1 MNISYFLSFYFLNGL
16 PRTKVWCRVSINC
29 IFGFIFRLLPFY
41 FYLQFVFTKF
51 AFGDNFCV
59 IFELSTTLKTSI
71 MYYEWYAFVMQWFKL
86 SLFLIYKNFNFFLGL
101 AKTQYFSSQAEEKK
115 KTFWKSLRENDL
127 PFFKLFPEP
136 YKLWRSHFQF
146 DKVVRHFG
154 PEAVH
159 NYFSPV
165 FPPVPSSSGSI
176 ISREIASFL
185 NNDKN
190 RFLHGFANFAQALS
204 IWLAPIAP
212 SYYDEDDWFNSLDEV
227 SNFTSS
233 KLANFGEKF
242 VKIIWAL
249 FFSFWYWQHSR
260 WKRYDQSLRILR
272 GMWQNYVLKSQNDPL
287 CMYLFL
293 LSCEKQIPSSL

>member
-1 MNISYFLSFYFLNGL
+1 M
-16 PRTKVWCRVSINC
+16 
-29 IFGFIFRLLPFY
+29 
-41 FYLQFVFTKF
+41 
-51 AFGDNFCV
+51 
-59 IFELSTTLKTSI
+59 
-71 MYYEWYAFVMQWFKL
+71 
-86 SLFLIYKNFNFFLGL
+86 
-101 AKTQYFSSQAEEKK
+101 KK
-115 KTFWKSLRENDL
+115 II
-127 PFFKLFPEP
+127 FFKLFPEP

-212 SYYDEDDWFNSLDEV
+212 SYYDEDDWFNSLNEV

-233 KLANFGEKF
+233 
-242 VKIIWAL
+242 
-249 FFSFWYWQHSR
+249 
-260 WKRYDQSLRILR
+260 
-272 GMWQNYVLKSQNDPL
+272 M
-287 CMYLFL
+287 
-293 LSCEKQIPSSL
+293 

>member
-1 MNISYFLSFYFLNGL
+1 M
-16 PRTKVWCRVSINC
+16 
-29 IFGFIFRLLPFY
+29 
-41 FYLQFVFTKF
+41 
-51 AFGDNFCV
+51 
-59 IFELSTTLKTSI
+59 
-71 MYYEWYAFVMQWFKL
+71 
-86 SLFLIYKNFNFFLGL
+86 KN
-101 AKTQYFSSQAEEKK
+101 
-115 KTFWKSLRENDL
+115 LRENNL

-233 KLANFGEKF
+233 KLAKF
-242 VKIIWAL
+242 K
-249 FFSFWYWQHSR
+249 
-260 WKRYDQSLRILR
+260 K
-272 GMWQNYVLKSQNDPL
+272 KS
-287 CMYLFL
+287 
-293 LSCEKQIPSSL
+293 S